1 MTTMRCVRRPDAKA
15 WTGGRP
21 VRASAAA
28 APAPQRFESTARG
41 SHMAERLL
49 EVLFLC
55 TGNSARSIMGEGIL
69 DRLALQRQLD
79 EIGKRPAGGTP

>member
-1 MTTMRCVRRPDAKA
+1 MTTMRCIRRPDAKA
-15 WTGGRP
+15 WTGSRP

-28 APAPQRFESTARG
+28 PAPQRSESTARG

-55 TGNSARSIMGEGIL
+55 TGNSARSIMAEGIL
-69 DRLALQRQLD
+69 DRPALQRRVD
-79 EIGKRPAGGTP
+79 EIGKRPAGGAP